1 MKNIVNWYNTP
12 AMIFPEYANQI
23 ELFDYSEKLSFK
35 YNSYGYRT
43 EEFDISTADSYV
55 LCCGCSLTEGHGL
68 HYEQTWAYK
77 FSQQLGIGFVN
88 LAKGGSNSDFVAQNV
103 YNWLQGDYKKPEL
116 VVLQWPNPYRILSWN
131 NNEFEFVINSS
142 DHRLQN
148 FLLKYHDFNFWH
160 NWSRNILWINSI
172 INVPVINFVLEDIN
186 SIPDSVKNVFE
197 KHNVDIHYDEK
208 IPGKSWHFDSNAL
221 DKSHH
226 SDWCTSNWTNRLLS
240 IYKNLL

>member
-1 MKNIVNWYNTP
+1 MKNILNWYSTP
-12 AMIFPEYANQI
+12 AIKFPNFANQT
-23 ELFDYSEKLSFK
+23 EYFNYSETVSFK

-43 EEFDISTADSYV
+43 EEFDKSTTGSYV

-77 FSQQLGIGFVN
+77 LSKSLGMNLVN
-88 LAKGGSNSDFVAQNV
+88 LAKGGSNSDFVAQNTH
-103 YNWLQGDYKKPEL
+103 NWLQSNYRKPQL

-131 NNEFEFVINSS
+131 NNEFEFVINGS
-142 DHRLQN
+142 DHKLQN

-160 NWSRNILWINSI
+160 NWSRNMLWINSI
-172 INVPVINFVLEDIN
+172 VNVPIINFVLEDIE
-186 SIPDSVKNVFE
+186 SIPDSVKDVFT
-197 KHNVDIHYDEK
+197 KNKVNLHYNEK

-226 SDWCTSNWTNRLLS
+226 SDQCTSKWTDRLLF
-240 IYKNLL
+240 IYQNLL